1 MNDVTSVVALGAMNS
16 VTTKFGVDER
26 TKRLEYMYVCISV
39 LMYFGMHVCAEGRM
53 MTLEGLWNR

>member
-53 MTLEGLWNR
+53 MTA